1 MNISNK
7 KIKSLFKEALKM
19 FPVPTKALDSNK
31 NAVIMVALEQANE
44 VVEQLDNIKTL
55 HDFITKT
62 GALNHIAMVL
72 LQNLDSDF
80 DLSNFETCN
89 SRLVDLQILH
99 SKSIALSPKHK
110 SKDGVPLPDTKT
122 AQKMI
127 DGVSELAVHLLG
139 SIMKYLV
146 CKVPE
151 LSHLLDEWIEIDR

>member
-7 KIKSLFKEALKM
+7 KIKSLYKEALKM
-19 FPVPTKALDSNK
+19 FPVPTSALDSK
-31 NAVIMVALEQANE
+31 ENAIITVALKQANE
-44 VVEQLDNIKTL
+44 AVEQLDNIKTL
-55 HDFITKT
+55 HDYISNTVM
-62 GALNHIAMVL
+62 LNHIAIL
-72 LQNLDSDF
+72 LSEDLDSDL

-99 SKSIALSPKHK
+99 SKSISLSPKHK
-110 SKDGVPLPDTKT
+110 SKDGVSLPDTKT

-139 SIMKYLV
+139 AIMKYLV